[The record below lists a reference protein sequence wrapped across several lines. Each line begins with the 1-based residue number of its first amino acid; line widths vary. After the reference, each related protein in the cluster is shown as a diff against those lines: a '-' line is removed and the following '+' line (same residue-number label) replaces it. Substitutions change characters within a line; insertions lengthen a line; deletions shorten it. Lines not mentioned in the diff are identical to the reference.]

1 VRFKLR
7 NGFRDTLTFL
17 SCVKVLGRQDEAVS
31 LGGPLAG
38 ASARRNS
45 SRIHRHAVEWYCGR
59 TSKAKFNPS
68 RDRLVGLSAI
78 GKSLRDQYDTLSP
91 PIPPRLATLVERL
104 ETKK

>member
-38 ASARRNS
+38 GIGPEEFISIADRYMATARFRR
-45 SRIHRHAVEWYCGR
+45 RIG
-59 TSKAKFNPS
+59 
-68 RDRLVGLSAI
+68 RDRRGAVCILAG
-78 GKSLRDQYDTLSP
+78 RP
-91 PIPPRLATLVERL
+91 PHDGV
-104 ETKK
+104 

>member
-1 VRFKLR
+1 MRFKLR

-45 SRIHRHAVEWYCGR
+45 SRSPTATWLRQDFVGGLVVIAVALFAFWQAALRMMAYEDAGGSMCEAR
-59 TSKAKFNPS
+59 
-68 RDRLVGLSAI
+68 SA
-78 GKSLRDQYDTLSP
+78 L
-91 PIPPRLATLVERL
+91 
-104 ETKK
+104 